1 MVFVWGGFEGPDMNV
16 EMAVGKMV
24 VLGVSWRLKIRP
36 SREEVLL
43 VLVLERRDP
52 AALIGISLREV
63 EKG

>member
-1 MVFVWGGFEGPDMNV
+1 MNV